1 MRSATN
7 GQFKVYM
14 IYALR
19 HPTEAYIY
27 VGKTSS
33 PRLSAAYS
41 DHICQRVDATSGF
54 FDKAEER
61 PELYLL
67 STVTGTRSL
76 AYKYVLAWI
85 WIFKDGGFGIINPDG
100 TLRHA
105 AALKPDTQAIV
116 DQLREE
122 PLEKILQ
129 RTHLEKPTDGDRPP
143 EQKIEPQG
151 PLIQMNLRIAASDK
165 ALFSAFCKE
174 HQLNQREG
182 FSLLLDRTL
191 AGGELHQLQLL
202 EEIRKKNRKL
212 TEENKK
218 LRQKLAVASGAE
230 LPASV
235 QRALALLPLQKEGI
249 ARYLEQ
255 ILPEEGDGPPL
266 KRSSYRKFM
275 RRLSPEEAYVYPPEE
290 GILILRLE
298 AILWGNALHRAC
310 FLVGSD
316 GQARYKLRYYPRTSY
331 AGIGLDDT
339 RYVRQDSRFILG
351 CQRSK
356 DGAMEL
362 VFAFPLPEAP
372 KAAVLAVPVVEK
384 RKSSL
389 DERIREI
396 QNR

>member
-1 MRSATN
+1 MSN
-7 GQFKVYM
+7 NQSKIYM

-19 HPTEAYIY
+19 HPTEAYVYI
-27 VGKTSS
+27 GKTSS

-41 DHICQRVDATSGF
+41 DHICQRIDATSGF

-85 WIFKDGGFGIINPDG
+85 RIFKDGGFGLINPDG

-116 DQLREE
+116 DQLRQE

-151 PLIQMNLRIAASDK
+151 PLIQMNLRIAANDK

-174 HQLNQREG
+174 HHLNQREG
-182 FSLLLDRTL
+182 FSLLLDRAL
-191 AGGELHQLQLL
+191 AGGAPHQLQLL
-202 EEIRKKNRKL
+202 EEIRKKNSKL
-212 TEENKK
+212 TEENRK
-218 LRQKLAVASGAE
+218 LQKKLAVASGAE

-249 ARYLEQ
+249 ARYLEM
-255 ILPEEGDGPPL
+255 ILPEQMDGPPL

-275 RRLSPEEAYVYPPEE
+275 RRLSPEEAYAYPPEE
-290 GILILRLE
+290 GILILQLE
-298 AILWGNALHRAC
+298 AVLWGNAIHRAC

-316 GQARYKLRYYPRTSY
+316 GQARYRLRYYPRTTY

-339 RYVRQDSRFILG
+339 RYVRQDSRWLLG
-351 CQRSK
+351 CLRSK
-356 DGAMEL
+356 DGAMDL
-362 VFAFPLPEAP
+362 FLALPLPDAPRAALPEAP
-372 KAAVLAVPVVEK
+372 AVAE
-384 RKSSL
+384 RKSFL
-389 DERIREI
+389 DDRIREI
-396 QNR
+396 ENRR